1 MLDRAPAAR
10 ALESRSATADL
21 FRQGGPITAVAIEP
35 APKRVNV
42 KLRSQEM
49 RDISRGLATLGHI
62 RLQKGSP
69 LNVRQREQVRRTLA
83 EAGES
88 LGWSEVAA
96 RDQDPV
102 KAVSKDVRKMLRK
115 GVKSLSRGVANDL
128 VSTEAEVELLEEL
141 VDALRALSETPDAL
155 FPVEFTYSRPA
166 RDHGSGG
173 FMTRK
178 ETLVLNNAEEAGKA
192 ALKIEKA
199 LPRWHNLREQMVA
212 DLRQHEA
219 SLAEVNSN
227 LTFLIDGWR
236 RLLGEVLVTMA

>member
-1 MLDRAPAAR
+1 M
-10 ALESRSATADL
+10 
-21 FRQGGPITAVAIEP
+21 
-35 APKRVNV
+35 N
-42 KLRSQEM
+42 LRSQEM

-96 RDQDPV
+96 QDQDPV
-102 KAVSKDVRKMLRK
+102 KAVSKDVRKLLRK
-115 GVKSLSRGVANDL
+115 GVKSLSVGVANDL
-128 VSTEAEVELLEEL
+128 VATAGEVLLLEEL
-141 VDALRALSETPDAL
+141 VRSLHELAENPDAE

-178 ETLVLNNAEEAGKA
+178 ETLVVNSADEAAKA
-192 ALKIEKA
+192 AVKMEKS
-199 LPRWHNLREQMVA
+199 LPRWENLREQMLA